1 MTIQS
6 IESYYL
12 LHCPQ
17 ATQIAEEPHTQANT
31 WATKSLFKVQISFI
45 SARWVTNFTHILFT
59 YNFSYNLSY
68 LHAAIHQLQGSLMQL
83 IYCTTSKVC
92 YKIFEEATLSGHGV
106 STVSKLSGR
115 TQQRRRRRRS
125 WTSCQLQLSESTLSF
140 SLSHCPASAT

>member
-17 ATQIAEEPHTQANT
+17 ATQIAEEPHTQAEQT
-31 WATKSLFKVQISFI
+31 LGRLRVYSKFRYHSSLPVESP
-45 SARWVTNFTHILFT
+45 ILLTF
-59 YNFSYNLSY
+59 Y
-68 LHAAIHQLQGSLMQL
+68 LHIIFRITYHIYMQLEGDLMQL

-115 TQQRRRRRRS
+115 TQQRRRRS
-125 WTSCQLQLSESTLSF
+125 
-140 SLSHCPASAT
+140 